1 MLDGLEENGIVLI
14 LSERAAVKGL
24 VRRADGKVDALI
36 ATTVAIVGGGP
47 VGLFLAAEL
56 GLRNVRTLVLS
67 EIDGTATHPKAN
79 THTARSMELYRRH
92 GISAELRARGL
103 SKRHRTDVAYYTRL
117 LGHELH
123 RVPLPAPDE
132 SLAETREAGTR
143 WPTPEPQFRSS
154 QLVLEPILLERARG
168 YPSVDVRFG
177 HRVTSIVER
186 GDGVEL
192 DVELAG
198 GRRTT
203 VRAEYVVGCDGGRS
217 FVRRELGLRFEGE
230 VGLSLDFMGGRMQ
243 TTYFRAPGLHARLR
257 HPHAWQNW
265 FLLPGLR
272 ALMLTLDAD
281 DDRYLLHYQLPAD
294 GSPAKTFDEVLAA
307 VVGAPV
313 AAEVISPAEWRAGVS
328 LVAERFRAGRCFLA
342 GDAAHLFTP
351 TGGFGLNTGIEDAC
365 NLAWKLAAV
374 IAGWAPVALLDTY
387 QAERKPV
394 AERNTSYALLLAR
407 RNGECPVDPAIEDDS
422 AAGAAARAAARA
434 HLEANAR
441 WEYDTPGIQLGVN
454 YRGSSIVVDDGSPDV
469 PDSPIDYV
477 PNAAPG
483 SRLPHVWLAGG
494 VSLYDRLG
502 PEFTL
507 IGLGAADPGAWRAAA
522 AASGI
527 PLTILDLT
535 ESRALRALAQADWI
549 LVRPDGHIAW
559 RGDAAEPGSILD
571 IATARTRE
579 RIHETAPT

>member
-1 MLDGLEENGIVLI
+1 MALTRLLACGPPQGHM
-14 LSERAAVKGL
+14 
-24 VRRADGKVDALI
+24 RRADGQVDALI
-36 ATTVAIVGGGP
+36 EATVAVVGGGP

-56 GLRNVRTLVLS
+56 GLRGVRVLVLS

-123 RVPLPAPDE
+123 RVPLPAPAE
-132 SLAETREAGTR
+132 SLAETRAPGTR

-154 QLVLEPILLERARG
+154 QLVLEPILLERVRR

-177 HRVTSIVER
+177 HRVTAIAER
-186 GDGVEL
+186 GDGVDL
-192 DVELAG
+192 DIELAG
-198 GRRTT
+198 GRRTR
-203 VRAEYVVGCDGGRS
+203 VRADYVVGCDGGRS

-243 TTYFRAPGLHARLR
+243 TTYFRAPGLQKRLR
-257 HPHAWQNW
+257 HPYAWQNW
-265 FLLPGLR
+265 FLLPGSR

-281 DDRYLLHYQLPAD
+281 EDRYLLHYQLPAD
-294 GSPAKTFDEVLAA
+294 GGAAKTFQEVLDA

-313 AAEVISPAEWRAGVS
+313 DAEVISPAEWRAGVS

-374 IAGWAPVALLDTY
+374 LAGWAPEALLDTY
-387 QAERKPV
+387 EAERKPV
-394 AERNTSYALLLAR
+394 AERNTQYALLLAR
-407 RNGECPVDPAIEDDS
+407 RNGECPVDPAIEDDNE
-422 AAGAAARAAARA
+422 AGAAARAAARR
-434 HLEANAR
+434 HLEAYAR
-441 WEYDTPGIQLGVN
+441 WEYDTPGIQLGVS
-454 YRGSSIVVDDGSPDV
+454 YRGSSIVVDDDSPTV
-469 PDSPIDYV
+469 PDSPIEYV

-483 SRLPHVWLAGG
+483 SRLPHVWLADGA
-494 VSLYDRLG
+494 SLYDKLG
-502 PEFTL
+502 AEFTL
-507 IGLGAADPGAWRAAA
+507 IGLGAPGAAAWRDAAVA
-522 AASGI
+522 VDL
-527 PLTILDLT
+527 PLTILNL
-535 ESRALRALAQADWI
+535 ESRELRALVQADWV

-559 RGDAAEPGSILD
+559 RGDAAQSSEILE
-571 IATARTRE
+571 IVTARTRE
-579 RIHETAPT
+579 RIQETA

>member
-1 MLDGLEENGIVLI
+1 MIE
-14 LSERAAVKGL
+14 
-24 VRRADGKVDALI
+24 
-36 ATTVAIVGGGP
+36 TTVAIVGGGP

-56 GLRNVRTLVLS
+56 GLRNVPVVVLS
-67 EIDGTATHPKAN
+67 ELDGTATHPKAN

-92 GISAELRARGL
+92 GISAELRAQGL
-103 SKRHRTDVAYYTRL
+103 SKHYRTDVAYYTRL

-132 SLAETREAGTR
+132 SIAETRELGTR

-154 QLVLEPILLERARG
+154 QLVLEPILLERARR
-168 YPSVDVRFG
+168 YPSVDVRFR
-177 HRVTSIVER
+177 HRVQAIAER

-192 DVELAG
+192 DVELATG
-198 GRRTT
+198 TRTMA
-203 VRAEYVVGCDGGRS
+203 RADYVIGCDGGRS

-294 GSPAKTFDEVLAA
+294 GSTAKSFQEVLDA

-313 AAEVISPAEWRAGVS
+313 TAEVISPAEWRAGVS
-328 LVAERFRAGRCFLA
+328 LVAEQFRAGRCFLA

-374 IAGWAPVALLDTY
+374 IAGWAPDVLLDTY

-394 AERNTSYALLLAR
+394 AERNTAYALSLAR
-407 RNGECPVDPAIEDDS
+407 HNGECPVDPAIEDDTP
-422 AAGAAARAAARA
+422 AGTAARAAARA
-434 HLEANAR
+434 HLEAHAR
-441 WEYDTPGIQLGVN
+441 WEYDTPGIQLGVS
-454 YRGSSIVVDDGSPDV
+454 YRGSSIVVDDGSLAG
-469 PDSPIDYV
+469 PDSPVEYV

-483 SRLPHVWLAGG
+483 SRLPHVWLPGG
-494 VSLYDRLG
+494 VSLYDKLG
-502 PEFTL
+502 AEFTL
-507 IGLGAADPGAWRAAA
+507 IGLGAGGAAAWRDAA
-522 AASGI
+522 AASGV
-527 PLTILDLT
+527 PLTILDLA
-535 ESRALRALAQADWI
+535 ESRELRALVQADWV

-559 RGDAAEPGSILD
+559 RGDAAEPGAILA
-571 IATARTRE
+571 IVTAHIPE
-579 RIHETAPT
+579 RIPETA